1 MRKPSQATILL
12 LLISIISAL
21 VLIATTDLMAP
32 VMRFI
37 LATDRGT
44 PLQLMGCIVAAIL
57 CMRVIYVLLD
67 MLGNYYAGQLDA
79 IEKEKI
85 SRQGGE
91 QR

>member
-1 MRKPSQATILL
+1 MKKPSQTTILL

-44 PLQLMGCIVAAIL
+44 PLQLMGCIIAAIL

-85 SRQGGE
+85 SMQGGE

>member
-1 MRKPSQATILL
+1 MKNPNRLTILF
-12 LLISIISAL
+12 LLIAILTAL

-37 LATDRGT
+37 LATDQGT
-44 PLQLMGCIVAAIL
+44 PLQLIACIIAAIF
-57 CMRVIYVLLD
+57 CFRVVYVLLD
-67 MLGNYYAGQLDA
+67 MVGNYYAGQLDA

-85 SRQGGE
+85 SMQGGE